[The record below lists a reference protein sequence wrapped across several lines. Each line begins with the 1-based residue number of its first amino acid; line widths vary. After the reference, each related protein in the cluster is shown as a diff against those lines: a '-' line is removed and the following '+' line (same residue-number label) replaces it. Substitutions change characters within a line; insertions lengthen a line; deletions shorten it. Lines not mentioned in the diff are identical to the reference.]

1 MSDGGDTATA
11 RQSYT
16 LTCDTSG
23 ATGFTY
29 QWSRAGGVISQ
40 DSTRQ
45 MLSFSPLRLTD
56 GGNYTCAATL
66 GFRNFS
72 NSFIVNIQCKIL

>member
-1 MSDGGDTATA
+1 MSDGGATATA
-11 RQSYT
+11 GQSYT
-16 LTCDTSG
+16 LTCGTSG

-29 QWSRAGGVISQ
+29 QWSRAGGDISQ
-40 DSTRQ
+40 DSTGQ

-66 GFRNFS
+66 GSRTFS
-72 NSFIVNIQCKIL
+72 NSFSVTAQGKT